1 MVCDVLD
8 YVFDYVVGS
17 RLCSSGCSTRLG
29 LLPWSRALHRAMWVQ
44 ALRPHGNMGC
54 SCRPHH
60 ICTAWPPSYGTVMS
74 CQWTTTCPV
83 CSTESF
89 SSESASNTIFH
100 SLAIQN
106 VQAIVLDEC
115 VFMPEVR
122 FGLEYKHMLLFSPAL
137 FCISFSLQVWILNAY
152 RVEQSE
158 TTFAVYVEQIK
169 QRQPFPWTI
178 RCISKSWGCF

>member
-1 MVCDVLD
+1 MVCDVLG
-8 YVFDYVVGS
+8 YVCDCVVGS
-17 RLCSSGCSTRLG
+17 RLCFSGCTTHPG
-29 LLPWSRALHRAMWVQ
+29 LLPWSRVLHRAMWVQ

-89 SSESASNTIFH
+89 SSESASTLSFY

-106 VQAIVLDEC
+106 VQARVLDEC

-122 FGLEYKHMLLFSPAL
+122 FGWEYICCFFSPAL
-137 FCISFSLQVWILNAY
+137 FYISFSLQVWILNAY

-178 RCISKSWGCF
+178 LCF